1 MKALHRCGWRS
12 SPTEE
17 RSRRRAPGIGRCLS
31 TAAAAAASGLL
42 SPAALANLDAL
53 TFQSQIEEDAA
64 SAVQQTYE
72 SLIAG
77 GCTAAQLAET
87 GPCEGDRFSL
97 FEGVRELVETANQL
111 AGVQGLRQFSLNLDQ
126 ENLGFALR
134 WNAAEEFAAQ
144 GNSATEFSN
153 SQLSSL
159 ASRVAALRFATRGT
173 GGGASGDSEG
183 GAKRWGG
190 FINGSYGYGSKD
202 DTSDPFLTTGSDGSE
217 VGFDFDGQE
226 MTLGVDY
233 RINDSWVV
241 GALGGYTQRE
251 VDFDSSVSIVD
262 GGIDAEGESFIV
274 FGLWEGDRVYL
285 SGSLGGQ
292 WMTYEMERRI
302 TYPSLNPLIPST
314 DDTRFSETDSTALTA
329 TFGAGYT
336 RSVNAFGFELF
347 AHGDYQDIT
356 IDGFSEE
363 VGSGHELTVGD
374 QTIESLELAAG
385 LDLHY
390 VFRPRFGVFRPYLRG
405 EFRKEL
411 EGDIRTI
418 SSFYSSVDEAGAGGT
433 DFSLGTDDPDDDY
446 VLATAGFSVV
456 FPNGLQG
463 YLQYQQVFD
472 LDFYDDRVIG
482 GGVRF
487 EF

>member
-1 MKALHRCGWRS
+1 
-12 SPTEE
+12 
-17 RSRRRAPGIGRCLS
+17 
-31 TAAAAAASGLL
+31 
-42 SPAALANLDAL
+42 LDAL
-53 TFQSQIEEDAA
+53 TFQSPIEEAA
-64 SAVQQTYE
+64 ANAVQRTYD
-72 SLIAG
+72 SLIAS
-77 GCTAAQLAET
+77 GCAAAQLADT
-87 GPCEGDRFSL
+87 GQCGGNTFSL
-97 FEGVRELVETANQL
+97 FESVRELVETANQL

-144 GNSATEFSN
+144 GSSATEFSN

-159 ASRVAALRFATRGT
+159 ASRVAALRFATRGR

-202 DTSDPFLTTGSDGSE
+202 DTSDPFELTTGTNGNE

-241 GALGGYTQRE
+241 GALGGYTQRD

-262 GGIDAEGESFIV
+262 GGIEAEGESLIV
-274 FGLWEGDRVYL
+274 FGLWEGERYYL

-347 AHGDYQDIT
+347 AHADYQDIT
-356 IDGFSEE
+356 IDGFDEE
-363 VGSGHELTVGD
+363 LGSGHELTIGE
-374 QTIESLELAAG
+374 QTIESLEIAAG

-405 EFRKEL
+405 EYRKEL

-418 SSFYSSVDEAGAGGT
+418 SSFYSSVNEAGAGGT
-433 DFSLGTDDPDDDY
+433 DFSIDTDDPDDDY
-446 VLATAGFSVV
+446 MLATAGFSVV

-472 LDFYDDRVIG
+472 LDLYDDRVIG